1 MNNIVIHGRLTR
13 DPELKSYTTNKGEPG
28 QVARF
33 GVAVN
38 RRFGEETD
46 FFDCSAFNRSGETI
60 AKWFHKGDGIVLSG
74 EMQSR
79 KTDDKTYW
87 SVKVDSWDFAEK
99 KGSENGAQSATG
111 GNVPESM
118 EEIDEDVPF

>member
-1 MNNIVIHGRLTR
+1 
-13 DPELKSYTTNKGEPG
+13 
-28 QVARF
+28 
-33 GVAVN
+33 
-38 RRFGEETD
+38 
-46 FFDCSAFNRSGETI
+46 
-60 AKWFHKGDGIVLSG
+60 
-74 EMQSR
+74 MQSR

-99 KGSENGAQSATG
+99 KGSENGAQNATG

>member
-13 DPELKSYTTNKGEPG
+13 DPELKSYTTNKGKPG

-46 FFDCSAFNRSGETI
+46 FFDCSAFNESGETI
-60 AKWFHKGDGIVLSG
+60 AQWFRKGDGIVLSG
-74 EMQSR
+74 KMQSR

-87 SVKVDSWDFAEK
+87 SIKVDSWDFAEK

>member
-13 DPELKSYTTNKGEPG
+13 DPELKSYTTKKGEPG

-46 FFDCSAFNRSGETI
+46 FFDCSAFNKSGETI
-60 AKWFHKGDGIVLSG
+60 ASCFHKGDGIVLSG

-87 SVKVDSWDFAEK
+87 SIKVDSWDFAEK